1 MGYFPF
7 FVELENVPGLIVGG
21 GTVALRKVEKLAPY
35 GPRLTVCAPEIRPEI
50 QRFPQ
55 VTIRRQPF
63 QPQLLE
69 TARFVIAAGEPDL
82 NRRVSR
88 LCRERGIP
96 VNAVDDRSHCSF
108 LFPSLVRRG
117 SLSVGISTGGA
128 SPTAAIWLRR
138 QIEDLLPENF
148 DAILACLDS
157 LRTPVRQAVPE
168 ESRRA
173 GCFARLFSSA
183 IQAGRPLTEAEVQEI
198 LGEYTRNGRNDS

>member
-7 FVELENVPGLIVGG
+7 FVDLENIPGLIVGG
-21 GTVALRKVEKLAPY
+21 GTVALRKVEKLVPY
-35 GPRLTVCAPEIRPEI
+35 GPRLTVCAPEVRPEI
-50 QRFPQ
+50 QRFSQ
-55 VTIRRQPF
+55 VTIRRHPF
-63 QPQLLE
+63 QPQLLDA
-69 TARFVIAAGEPDL
+69 ARFVIAAGEPDL
-82 NRRVSR
+82 NHRVSR

-128 SPTAAIWLRR
+128 SPTAAIWLRQ

-148 DAILACLDS
+148 DAILSCLDS
-157 LRTPVRQAVPE
+157 LRTPVRQTVPE
-168 ESRRA
+168 ESRRV
-173 GCFARLFSSA
+173 GCFAQLFSSA

-198 LGEYTRNGRNDS
+198 LDKYIKSGRSGS